1 MHYLTV
7 PKYGYIYFFIY
18 SDLPFSMAD
27 KSERILK
34 DFGKNLKKLRE
45 AKGLS
50 TRQFAY
56 DADISH
62 SSVGRLEAGLSN
74 PTLTTLIK
82 IASALDADLDQL
94 LPENKKG

>member
-1 MHYLTV
+1 MYPST
-7 PKYGYIYFFIY
+7 GTIFFMDCLNFPCY
-18 SDLPFSMAD
+18 MGSKNEKF
-27 KSERILK
+27 LK
-34 DFGKNLKKLRE
+34 EFGKNLQKLRE

-56 DADISH
+56 EAEISH

-82 IASALDADLDQL
+82 IADALGVDLNTL
-94 LPENKKG
+94 GLRG